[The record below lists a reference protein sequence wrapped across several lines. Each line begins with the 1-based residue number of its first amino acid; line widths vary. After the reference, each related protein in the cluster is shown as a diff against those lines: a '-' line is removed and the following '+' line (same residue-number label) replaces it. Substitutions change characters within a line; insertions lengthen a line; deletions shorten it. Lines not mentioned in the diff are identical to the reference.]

1 PARGGH
7 AVGGGHR
14 DGRRALVL
22 VDRRH
27 VPVPARRDRGRP
39 DRHPRRPRRPLGDRE
54 GDGGRD
60 GEGPGRAADAAG
72 DRGHARAAHRGARAG
87 GRGRAG
93 AGRGRRRPA
102 LPPARPGPRRPAR
115 GGGRRLTPAGAAASP
130 RAPRASTRGGG
141 GVSEFGIDLGTAN
154 TVVYDAVQEVVYNEP
169 SVLLRRRRGGRG
181 GGIVAVGAEAAE
193 LLGRVPAGLQAMRPL
208 QDGVVTDLEVARS
221 YLRAVARRA
230 VSSPWKRM
238 HGRVAIGV
246 PSGATALGRRA
257 LLAAADEAGMH
268 RAAAIDEPIAGA
280 LACGIDPMDRRAHM
294 VVDVGGGTAEAV
306 AFCYG
311 GVLTSRSCRV
321 AGDEMTIAVFRHLR
335 REHQLVVG
343 ERTAEEIKIRIGAET
358 EPSLPVPGLD
368 AGS

>member
-1 PARGGH
+1 
-7 AVGGGHR
+7 
-14 DGRRALVL
+14 
-22 VDRRH
+22 
-27 VPVPARRDRGRP
+27 
-39 DRHPRRPRRPLGDRE
+39 
-54 GDGGRD
+54 
-60 GEGPGRAADAAG
+60 
-72 DRGHARAAHRGARAG
+72 
-87 GRGRAG
+87 
-93 AGRGRRRPA
+93 
-102 LPPARPGPRRPAR
+102 
-115 GGGRRLTPAGAAASP
+115 
-130 RAPRASTRGGG
+130 
-141 GVSEFGIDLGTAN
+141 VSEFGIDLGTAN

-246 PSGATALGRRA
+246 PSGATALERRA

-368 AGS
+368 AGSGHARLATIPVEEIAQVLRPITDEIIQTLAAALHDLPPDAAGDILAEGVIAFGGAALTREFHPRLEKAFGFPVKMAENPLTCVAEGAALALSAPGVIEAYGWR